1 MDTLL
6 DRLIAGLPQL
16 DDVGLAEVEK
26 RIKFLRHASKAT
38 GADTDSVVTDLDSK
52 VTLQAIIDT
61 LRKLSLPSFNA
72 TRLEDRRDRDDFV
85 KKSRQLHAFLIKHG
99 FATKSERLIMLKLG
113 FYLLAR
119 QMNAER
125 QEVSFNTLAAQTHR
139 VAARI
144 NAEFP
149 GYAQAGMLNFV
160 LKHNRAA

>member
-1 MDTLL
+1 MDTPL

-26 RIKFLRHASKAT
+26 RIKFLRRTAKVT
-38 GADTDSVVTDLDSK
+38 GADTDSVVTDFDAK

-72 TRLEDRRDRDDFV
+72 THLEDRRDREALV
-85 KKSRQLHAFLIKHG
+85 AKSRHLHAFLRKNG
-99 FATKSERLIMLKLG
+99 FATKSERLIALKLG

-119 QMNAER
+119 QMNVER
-125 QEVSFNTLAAQTHR
+125 QEVSFNTLAAQAHR

-144 NAEFP
+144 DAEFP
-149 GYAQAGMLNFV
+149 GYAQAGMLHFI